1 MNKIL
6 GGVALL
12 GVGVVLFFVFSGS
25 SSSPSLSLPAADFGE
40 QYRASKNAL
49 LLDVRTPGE
58 FRGGHIATAVNIDFE
73 SPAFESEI
81 QKLDKTKT
89 YFVYCRSGNRSGQ
102 AIAIMKQAGVE
113 NIYELRG
120 GLVSSQNSFPLVTL

>member
-1 MNKIL
+1 MNTIL
-6 GGVALL
+6 GGGVLVGIGVA
-12 GVGVVLFFVFSGS
+12 LFFVFFGS
-25 SSSPSLSLPAADFGE
+25 SPSPSPSLSAADFGE
-40 QYRASKNAL
+40 QYRAAEKAL

-58 FRGGHIATAVNIDFE
+58 FMGGHIATAVNIDFDGA
-73 SPAFESEI
+73 SFESEI

-102 AIAIMKQAGVE
+102 AISIMKQAGVE

-120 GLVSSQNSFPLVTL
+120 GLVANQNSFPLVTL

>member
-1 MNKIL
+1 M
-6 GGVALL
+6 GFGVALS
-12 GVGVVLFFVFSGS
+12 FVFTGGP
-25 SSSPSLSLPAADFGE
+25 SSSPSLSLSAADFGE
-40 QYRASKNAL
+40 QYRASENAL
-49 LLDVRTPGE
+49 LLDVRTPSE
-58 FRGGHIATAVNIDFE
+58 FKSGHIATAVNIDFE
-73 SPAFESEI
+73 SAAFESEI

-102 AIAIMKQAGVE
+102 AIAIMKQVGVE